1 MFRMKGFVFVKKS
14 QLANETV
21 EQFVTRL
28 SQNAQACE
36 FGDAATVDEQ
46 IRDQVS

>member
-1 MFRMKGFVFVKKS
+1 MKGFVFVKKS

-28 SQNAQACE
+28 SQKAQACE